1 MPFLDISDRNK
12 IFLSK
17 KNAETHTSEKKNS
30 DWTLGAQSEE
40 ALSEIWYLLLFYK
53 KLLLI
58 ALD

>member
-1 MPFLDISDRNK
+1 MRK
-12 IFLSK
+12 Q
-17 KNAETHTSEKKNS
+17 NS